1 MSGFKKKNYYHN
13 HNLERERERERER
26 EGHVGKKRKKEE
38 AMCPPIAQEIK
49 KQKIKAMS
57 RKEKKGGEGVKR
69 QCAQHKK

>member
-1 MSGFKKKNYYHN
+1 MSGFKKKK
-13 HNLERERERERER
+13 LLSQPQPRERERER

>member
-26 EGHVGKKRKKEE
+26 R
-38 AMCPPIAQEIK
+38 PR
-49 KQKIKAMS
+49 
-57 RKEKKGGEGVKR
+57 RKEKEKGRGNVPTYSPGNQKTKNKSNVQERKKRGGGVKR